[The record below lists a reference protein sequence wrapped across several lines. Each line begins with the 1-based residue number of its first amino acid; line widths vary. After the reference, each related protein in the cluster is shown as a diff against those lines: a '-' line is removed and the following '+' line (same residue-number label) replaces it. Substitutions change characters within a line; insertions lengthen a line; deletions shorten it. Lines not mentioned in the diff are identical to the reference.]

1 MSDMLPLPAGDPS
14 PEARRT
20 LVALAERHMLTPA
33 RQAGYELRLVGA
45 TVLPQK
51 QTIARTQRG
60 TWLFVNHL
68 DDPTADQYGGRIP
81 IPRDQMLQLATLDC
95 HGVQPQH
102 VWIGHELPPTW
113 QEDRPLPPLVPP
125 PSELREK
132 DERLHL
138 RLQSLSKLYLTL
150 VGGIIG
156 GAGALPIAAG
166 AALVSGA
173 GLDPIVFGGVQHPEL
188 PFVQWAVLAQW
199 TWQ

>member
-1 MSDMLPLPAGDPS
+1 MSDVSLLPAPRLSTDIERS
-14 PEARRT
+14 
-20 LVALAERHMLTPA
+20 LVERAEHRMLAPA
-33 RQAGYELRLVGA
+33 RKAGYELRLVGA
-45 TVLPQK
+45 TVLPQR
-51 QTIARTQRG
+51 QTIAKTQWG

-81 IPRDQMLQLATLDC
+81 IPKDQMLQLATLDC
-95 HGVQPQH
+95 HGVHPQH
-102 VWIGHELPPTW
+102 VWIGHELQPTW
-113 QEDRPLPPLVPP
+113 KEGDPASPLVPP

-132 DERLHL
+132 DERLRL
-138 RLQSLSKLYLTL
+138 RLQALSQLYLKL

-188 PFVQWAVLAQW
+188 PLVQWAVLAQW